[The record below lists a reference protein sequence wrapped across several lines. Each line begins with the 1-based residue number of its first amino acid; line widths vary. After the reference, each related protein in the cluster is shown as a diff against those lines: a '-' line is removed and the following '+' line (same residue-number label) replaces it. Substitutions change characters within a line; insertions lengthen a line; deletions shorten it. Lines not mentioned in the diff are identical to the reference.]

1 MSEFFHNNSIKYTIV
16 VANPTKA
23 INLSVSSTHP
33 VTRKAQ
39 NIFIASLKLQL
50 YALGTFF
57 WSCTVAVMV
66 QMFGDIACHCVSGL
80 LREYVFHLFILTPS
94 LCVLRSWN
102 VVMQHYTISLCR
114 LNQLL
119 NTSGHL
125 TQLTILCRTTCVSAS
140 EWKIKWVQRDNYTN
154 PMGSFDALKRNCKNR
169 MISSQPRPHLF
180 SITCER
186 REDLEGVTIIPLL
199 GVPVLSSSDL
209 STNLLSKRLDRRVVC
224 SHHSWN
230 ILWRRLISLDGSYM
244 EDILLTYNRRTKSNN
259 VYCKKKY
266 KWNIRTRPNIANLYS
281 FFFCV

>member
-1 MSEFFHNNSIKYTIV
+1 MPWV
-16 VANPTKA
+16 
-23 INLSVSSTHP
+23 L
-33 VTRKAQ
+33 
-39 NIFIASLKLQL
+39 
-50 YALGTFF
+50 FF

-154 PMGSFDALKRNCKNR
+154 SMGSFDALKRNCKNR
-169 MISSQPRPHLF
+169 I
-180 SITCER
+180 EW
-186 REDLEGVTIIPLL
+186 
-199 GVPVLSSSDL
+199 
-209 STNLLSKRLDRRVVC
+209 
-224 SHHSWN
+224 SHHNLDLIYFPSRAKDERTSRVLQLSHYSGCPCCQVV
-230 ILWRRLISLDGSYM
+230 ILAPIYFQRDWID
-244 EDILLTYNRRTKSNN
+244 
-259 VYCKKKY
+259 V
-266 KWNIRTRPNIANLYS
+266 
-281 FFFCV
+281 